1 MIYANVS
8 IVLLFSLSLF
18 FYSLI
23 TLLAAIKKKG

>member
-8 IVLLFSLSLF
+8 LVLLFSLSLC